1 MGRSLI
7 KRIIILSLF
16 LSLLVYSL
24 VSCVSYVVFDKRVR
38 IYYNITLR
46 DPHVKYY
53 EVVHANDTTKLV
65 VVFDDGTVVSKYLP
79 LDVGYREPLYPAIIG
94 VIIILIVMVVFGS
107 WILVEMV
114 QQEIIRRRLDP

>member
-65 VVFDDGTVVSKYLP
+65 VVFDDGTVVSKDLP

-114 QQEIIRRRLDP
+114 QEEIIRRRLDP